1 MNQVKFVCLVI
12 AMLCAIPCF
21 GKRVPLNGDW
31 WRPHRSVIIDIPV
44 DASIEE
50 SSNSLQIYFHDNLGI
65 VDVTITDVEGNVV
78 YDKSLLTSEIS
89 NLAIPLNGLCDSGV
103 LSITDGINNVY
114 GDF

>member
-1 MNQVKFVCLVI
+1 MNQVKFVCLTI

-21 GKRVPLNGDW
+21 GKKVPLNGH
-31 WRPHRSVIIDIPV
+31 WREQKKSIVIDLPI

-50 SSNSLQIYFHDNLGI
+50 SSNSLQIYFYDNLGI

-89 NLAIPLNGLCDSGV
+89 NLAIPLSGLCDSGV
-103 LSITDGINNVY
+103 LSITDGINDVY
-114 GDF
+114 GNF